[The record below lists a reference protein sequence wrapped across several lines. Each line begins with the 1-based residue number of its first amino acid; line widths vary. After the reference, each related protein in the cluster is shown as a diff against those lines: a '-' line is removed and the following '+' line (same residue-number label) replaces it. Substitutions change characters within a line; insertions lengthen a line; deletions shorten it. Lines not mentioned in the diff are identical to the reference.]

1 MSPKRSQPVAKASK
15 PSKSSSKKIKM
26 SAEDRKDAIL
36 KQALTLFARD
46 GYHGVTTRQ
55 LAKAA
60 GVSEALLF
68 KYFPTKQALRDRLY
82 RHCMRNFTLDD
93 EKISQLEPSTTSLV
107 RLIYFCTRVPVLH
120 AIARQS
126 TMSRLINQSLLGDGV
141 FAQLILQGQSLINM
155 EAKAVACLKAGI
167 ACGEIEKAG
176 PALAD
181 RFWFARNAVHM
192 TAMHHMP
199 EKPIRRYT
207 GTPREVV
214 VSLTCFA
221 LRGMGLSDAALSRY
235 ASAKRLAEIEQNES
249 ETLLLPH
256 LRSS

>member
-1 MSPKRSQPVAKASK
+1 MPSKRPSPVAKAN
-15 PSKSSSKKIKM
+15 PPKSSPKKLKM
-26 SAEDRKDAIL
+26 SADDRKDAIL
-36 KQALTLFARD
+36 QQALTLFARD

-68 KYFPTKQALRDRLY
+68 KYFPTKQALRDKLY

-93 EKISQLEPSTTSLV
+93 EKISRLEPSTTSLV

-120 AIARQS
+120 AIARRS
-126 TMSRLINQSLLGDGV
+126 SMSRLINQSLLGDGV

-155 EAKAVACLKAGI
+155 EAKAVACLKVGI
-167 ACGEIEKAG
+167 ACGEIEKLG
-176 PALAD
+176 SALAD

-192 TAMHHMP
+192 TAMHHLP
-199 EKPIRRYT
+199 EKPIRRYA
-207 GTPREVV
+207 GTPLEVV
-214 VSLTCFA
+214 ASLTCFA

-235 ASAKRLAEIEQNES
+235 ASVKRLIEIEQDES
-249 ETLLLPH
+249 ESLLLPH

>member
-1 MSPKRSQPVAKASK
+1 MSLNRPQPVKVSK
-15 PSKSSSKKIKM
+15 PSQRSPKKIKM
-26 SAEDRKDAIL
+26 TADDRKDAIL
-36 KQALTLFARD
+36 QQALTLFARD

-68 KYFPTKQALRDRLY
+68 KYFPTKEALRDKLY

-93 EKISQLEPSTTSLV
+93 EKISRLEPGTASLV

-120 AIARQS
+120 TIARQS

-155 EAKAVACLKAGI
+155 EAKAVACLKVGI
-167 ACGEIEKAG
+167 ARTEIAKSG
-176 PALAD
+176 PALPD

-199 EKPIRRYT
+199 EKPIRHYA
-207 GTPREVV
+207 GTPMELVA
-214 VSLTCFA
+214 SLTFFA

-235 ASAKRLAEIEQNES
+235 ASAKHLAAIEQNED
-249 ETLLLPH
+249 ENLLLPH